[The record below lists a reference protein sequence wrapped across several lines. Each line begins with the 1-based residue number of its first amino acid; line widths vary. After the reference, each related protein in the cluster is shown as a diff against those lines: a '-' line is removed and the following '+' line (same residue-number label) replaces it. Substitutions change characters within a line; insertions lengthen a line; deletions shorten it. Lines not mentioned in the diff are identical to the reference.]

1 LASRRIRRTAS
12 LTGYLA
18 ATAQDL
24 NTSIKRNDVTSISA
38 GVIGGD
44 NFSEEIQVVD
54 KALQSDNYVPFES
67 GWKIDGSGNAE
78 FGNVYVRG
86 DINAQTGTIGYWN
99 ISTPSVTRTFG
110 TTTLF
115 GTFLESQNLGGSD
128 TGATGTYVGLFKSFI
143 EADGALSA
151 IARDADGNAVV
162 TVVGHNYL
170 VGDLVTVTVDSVAG
184 FSTGSTPV
192 KIIAITTD
200 TFSYASPGSAVA
212 TTETTGTVVF
222 VNPDV
227 SGLYLRDYTKANFDY
242 GYISNAGLAYVS
254 AETLNLVYNASFEYT
269 DTVTYDVTAATASS
283 TTVAVYTVDSTATA
297 NPFSVDQKI
306 NVGGIT
312 PSYFNGAF
320 FVTSIG
326 GFAGA
331 WTATV
336 TESTAPFT
344 AAGTGTVFGS
354 ITSTT
359 KPSTAS
365 WDTSAGGALSS
376 WSFISTLRD
385 YASASSFGAYAVWTT
400 TPPTYKFRA
409 TVGYNTGDSYKLFTG
424 DRPLYFKY
432 DTFLNY
438 QPYQATISNFVTT
451 SSTVITITTTAAHG
465 LQTDDI
471 VYLDFTAIGST
482 GLAGGAAKNFAIN
495 EIDVFNNLKIFPVL
509 STPTAT
515 TFTIENT
522 QGATATAGITTTG
535 IEPRGGGTARAKNVY
550 KVVWPVIDLSE
561 VLFVFPNGTTTSL
574 YSVLDS
580 ATKAA
585 WDAST
590 AYKYKTIHPETWMLE
605 YLDPVDGIDPLI
617 TDEIVI
623 DGSALRDIYAS
634 SDTTNFLT
642 KSDIKLQLP
651 AKPYSQTFTNGYDST
666 YTSVTGV
673 IHTSKASVTA
683 ISYTAGT
690 ITYTALNNFVP
701 GDYVSVTNA
710 TSSQYNITNVKINTA
725 TSTNFTVSLTVTA
738 GTTSAAAAV
747 GYKTV
752 NTIIDEVSISTEP
765 TAFYG
770 DTSSSYYW
778 KDSTL
783 NSPSQVSV
791 QGPKKWIDI
800 DLDTQTGTLA
810 NLDYVGFKP
819 SYLSHPL
826 VTKPNISSIYS
837 ASSSAELFDLYDYE
851 QLDITSGTFSKANI
865 TDTDVNNFSS
875 RATFY
880 TGDAAAMAEMV
891 SYAYDQEAS
900 VRTYAEYKNSR
911 VVIDSA
917 YTQISGALQINKI
930 YPRGTS
936 VYNNYSYHET
946 PSTRSDGDITLYGGS
961 VNIGESSDT
970 VPTPF
975 YANGAVTF
983 QKTLTVSQTVDA
995 TGTITGGNL
1004 TTGGSITR
1012 TILNGGGL
1020 TGASI
1025 SNTGTIIRTT
1035 SSERYKQDIQSANF
1049 IYEDILLLSPK
1060 TFRVKEE
1067 VQSNPEARVYAGLI
1081 AEEVDQIES
1090 LKVFVNYLKQEDNS
1104 IVPDGIAYGEMV
1116 SALVSAIKHQ
1126 DGLIKSLESRI
1137 TTLEGS

>member
-1 LASRRIRRTAS
+1 M
-12 LTGYLA
+12 
-18 ATAQDL
+18 
-24 NTSIKRNDVTSISA
+24 KRNDVTSISA

-170 VGDLVTVTVDSVAG
+170 VGDLVTITVDSVAG

-192 KIIAITTD
+192 RIIAITTD

-227 SGLYLRDYTKANFDY
+227 SGLYLRDYSKANFDY
-242 GYISNAGLAYVS
+242 GYVSNAGLAYVS
-254 AETLNLVYNASFEYT
+254 AETLNLVYNSSFEYT
-269 DTVTYDVTAATASS
+269 DTATYDVTAATASS
-283 TTVAVYTVDSTATA
+283 TTIAVYTVDSTATT
-297 NPFSVDQKI
+297 NPFTVDQKI
-306 NVGGIT
+306 NVNGVT

-326 GFAGA
+326 GSAGA

-336 TESTAPFT
+336 TDSTAPFT

-354 ITSTT
+354 ITSIT

-385 YASASSFGAYAVWTT
+385 YASASSYGAYAVWTT

-438 QPYQATISNFVTT
+438 QPYQATISNFVST
-451 SSTVITITTTAAHG
+451 SGSVSTITTSTAHG
-465 LQTDDI
+465 LQTGNI
-471 VYLDFTAIGST
+471 VYLDFTAIGSMS
-482 GLAGGAAKNFAIN
+482 GPGGAAVDLAIN
-495 EIDVFNNLKIFPVL
+495 EVDSFNLLKIFPVL

-515 TFTIENT
+515 TFTIENNR
-522 QGATATAGITTTG
+522 GFGVSLSAVVTTG
-535 IEPRGGGTARAKNVY
+535 IQPRGGGTARAKNVY

-605 YLDPVDGIDPLI
+605 YLDPVDGIGPLI

-642 KSDIKLQLP
+642 KANIKLQLP
-651 AKPYSQTFTNGYDST
+651 AKPYSQTFTNGYDTT

-673 IHTSKASVTA
+673 IHTSYASITA

-690 ITYTALNNFVP
+690 ITYTAPNNFVP
-701 GDYVSVTNA
+701 GDYVSVTGA
-710 TSSQYNITNVKINTA
+710 ISSQYNITNVKINTA

-738 GTTSAAAAV
+738 GTTSAAAAT
-747 GYKTV
+747 GYKNV

-770 DTSSSYYW
+770 NTSSSYYW

-837 ASSSAELFDLYDYE
+837 ASSSAALFDLYDYE

-865 TDTDVNNFSS
+865 TDTGVNNFSS

-917 YTQISGALQINKI
+917 YTQMTGALQINSI
-930 YPRGTS
+930 YPRGS
-936 VYNNYSYHET
+936 SAYNNYSYHET
-946 PSTRSDGDITLYGGS
+946 PPTWSDGDITLYGGA
-961 VNIGESSDT
+961 VNIGESADP
-970 VPTPF
+970 VPTSLWV
-975 YANGAVTF
+975 NGTAHFADYIDVTGY
-983 QKTLTVSQTVDA
+983 VSVGDVLDA
-995 TGTITGGNL
+995 SGTITGGNF
-1004 TTGGSITR
+1004 TTAGSITR
-1012 TILNGGGL
+1012 TSIAQASS
-1020 TGASI
+1020 TGASL
-1025 SNTGTIIRTT
+1025 SAAGALVRTS
-1035 SSERYKQDIQSANF
+1035 SSERYKQDIEDASYT
-1049 IYEDILLLSPK
+1049 YEDILLLSPK
-1060 TFRVKEE
+1060 TFRLKEE
-1067 VQSNPEARVYAGLI
+1067 AELNPNSKVYGGLI
-1081 AEEVDQIES
+1081 AEEVDKINS
-1090 LKVFVNYLKQEDNS
+1090 LRVFVSYITKEDGLT
-1104 IVPDGIAYGEMV
+1104 VPDGIQYGEMV
-1116 SALVSAIKHQ
+1116 SALVLAIKYQ
-1126 DGLIKSLESRI
+1126 DGVIKSLESRI
-1137 TTLEGS
+1137 TALESI